1 MANYPDWVMMHKK
14 KGTYINHVNGKY
26 YLYAAHSERI
36 PGTKKVK
43 RVSDGYIGRIT
54 ERGGL
59 IPARD
64 KVKSDITVYECG
76 LCMTLLELS
85 GDIHTGLNRNFR
97 GAANRILVSGILSTA
112 YGDWSQESYNW
123 SFLSIKFPELKTQK
137 ALTPKQTTALERCE
151 RMLVDVMDRKFGAD
165 VVSARMRLSRICMVK
180 ANGKFY
186 CSNLDNFTKEW
197 LLNHEIAWRAWYVKD
212 RENNS

>member
-1 MANYPDWVMMHKK
+1 MAHKK

-36 PGTKKVK
+36 PGTKKVR

-54 ERGGL
+54 EDDGL

-64 KVKSDITVYECG
+64 KVKDEVAVYECG

-85 GDIHTGLNRNFR
+85 GDIHAGLNRNFR
-97 GAANRILVSGILSTA
+97 GAADRILVSGILSVA
-112 YGDWSQESYNW
+112 YGDWGQETYNW
-123 SFLSIKFPELKTQK
+123 SFLSIKFPELKMQK
-137 ALTPKQTTALERCE
+137 VLTKNQTTALERCE
-151 RMLVDVMDRKFGAD
+151 RMLSDVMNRKFGAD
-165 VVSARMRLSRICMVK
+165 AAIARMRLSRICMVK
-180 ANGKFY
+180 INGKFY
-186 CSNLDNFTKEW
+186 CSNLENYTKEW
-197 LLNHEIAWRAWYVKD
+197 LLSHGIDWRAWHVKD